1 MTLFPKNFLWGGAT
15 AANQYEG
22 GWNEDGKGESVA
34 DHVTAG
40 SRTTLRKFTQEI
52 DKDVLYPS
60 HKATDFYHHWKEDIA
75 YMAEMGFKAYRMSI
89 AWTRIYPNGDDEKP
103 NPSGIE
109 FYHNVFQE
117 CKKYGI
123 EPIVTMSH
131 YEMPYHLV
139 EKYQGW
145 ASRDTIDFFLRYAET
160 LFNEYKNEVKYWLT
174 FNEINISMSSNG
186 NVFSLGIIQKDN
198 EINFFDPVSETSE
211 LKSLRFQA
219 LHHQFIA
226 SAKAVK
232 LGHSINPDF
241 KIGCMIA
248 SNVAYP
254 YSCNPDDILLAQ
266 TTMNMNNYFCGDV
279 MVRGSYPEF
288 AKRYFEE
295 NDIKINI
302 TKEDKQILKEGKTDY
317 YAFSYYMSLAQTSD
331 PSVLGQGGNMFK
343 GAKNPYLEES
353 AWGWQIDPKG
363 LRYYLNDV
371 YNRYQVPLMVVEN
384 GLGAED
390 QLVDGKVHD
399 TYRIDYL
406 RAHIEQMAEAI
417 HDGVDLI
424 GYTPWG
430 WIDLVSASTGE
441 MAKRYGFVYV
451 DYNDDGTGDGKRYKK
466 DSFDWYKNVIET
478 NGENL
483 D

>member
-1 MTLFPKNFLWGGAT
+1 
-15 AANQYEG
+15 
-22 GWNEDGKGESVA
+22 
-34 DHVTAG
+34 
-40 SRTTLRKFTQEI
+40 
-52 DKDVLYPS
+52 
-60 HKATDFYHHWKEDIA
+60 
-75 YMAEMGFKAYRMSI
+75 
-89 AWTRIYPNGDDEKP
+89 
-103 NPSGIE
+103 
-109 FYHNVFQE
+109 
-117 CKKYGI
+117 
-123 EPIVTMSH
+123 MSH
-131 YEMPYHLV
+131 YDMPYHLV

-145 ASRDTIDFFLRYAET
+145 ASRETIDFFLRYAKT
-160 LFNEYKNEVKYWLT
+160 LFNEYKDEVKYWLT

-186 NVFSLGIIQKDN
+186 NVFSLGIIQQKTK
-198 EINFFDPVSETSE
+198 INFFDPEQETSKQ
-211 LKSLRFQA
+211 KSLRFQA
-219 LHHQFIA
+219 LHHQFVA

-232 LGHSINPDF
+232 LGHSINSDF

-248 SNVAYP
+248 SNVSYP
-254 YSCNPDDILLAQ
+254 YSCNPEDILLAQ
-266 TTMNMNNYFCGDV
+266 STMNMNNYFCGDV
-279 MVRGSYPEF
+279 MVRGAYPSF

-295 NDIKINI
+295 NHIILNI
-302 TKEDKQILKEGKTDY
+302 TEEDKQILKEGKTDY

-390 QLVDGKVHD
+390 KLIDGKVHD
-399 TYRIDYL
+399 DYRIDYL

-417 HDGVDLI
+417 KDGVDLI

-451 DYNDDGTGDGKRYKK
+451 DYNDDGTGKGNRYKK
-466 DSFDWYKNVIET
+466 DSFDWYKKVIAT
-478 NGENL
+478 NGDNL